1 MNAIWA
7 KEKKE
12 IRAYLVMI
20 LQYTLSK
27 DTLRLKFEASRS
39 YLKLNQ
45 INLILI
51 KKETIYYARVLIKSW
66 IKETLP

>member
-1 MNAIWA
+1 
-7 KEKKE
+7 
-12 IRAYLVMI
+12 MI

-27 DTLRLKFEASRS
+27 ETLRLKFEASRS

-51 KKETIYYARVLIKSW
+51 KKETIYYARVLIKLG
-66 IKETLP
+66 IKETLPKRLKSPKNQQDYA

>member
-27 DTLRLKFEASRS
+27 ETLRLKFEASRS

-51 KKETIYYARVLIKSW
+51 KKETIYYARVLIKSG

>member
-1 MNAIWA
+1 MQYEL
-7 KEKKE
+7 KKKKE

-51 KKETIYYARVLIKSW
+51 KKETIYYARVLIKSG